1 MSEELFAFEWLKRN
15 LETVQILVTAG
26 KGVGKNGLALDE
38 YLFERLVPLMRTD
51 GVIPESLP
59 RSVSEFKATRKQAL
73 IEFPRG
79 RATGQ
84 SLDAGLAKAG
94 DQETRRF
101 LAGLPADMKFTA
113 GQAAEKQVHGL
124 LKAIGKIIDRFPDL
138 KASINRE
145 ELTDLIYCAL
155 NGTDAQGVIN
165 AFTLRIL
172 RTANVS
178 ICVETARTMVIN
190 SQDTE
195 LES

>member
-1 MSEELFAFEWLKRN
+1 MSEELVAFEWLKRN

-51 GVIPESLP
+51 GVTPESLP

-94 DQETRRF
+94 
-101 LAGLPADMKFTA
+101 
-113 GQAAEKQVHGL
+113 QAAEKQVHGL
-124 LKAIGKIIDRFPDL
+124 LKAIGKILDRFPDL